1 MVPHAGAHRVIPDN
15 ALPGRNKTTL
25 IVGILR
31 GITTCTAHPPLV
43 WTAKM
48 VCETWRDSKCS
59 YKGGAQNHRNVR
71 L

>member
-1 MVPHAGAHRVIPDN
+1 MARRCAPRNDN

-31 GITTCTAHPPLV
+31 CVTTCTAHSPLV

-48 VCETWRDSKCS
+48 VCETCWDSKCS
-59 YKGGAQNHRNVR
+59 YKGGAQNHRNGDAR